1 MSTYLVL
8 VNNVLSRLREQTVST
23 VTETTYA
30 QLIGK
35 YINDSKRRVE
45 DAYDWDC
52 LETTITLATV
62 AGTTNYTLTG
72 SGRRQKN
79 IVVNNTTSQTPIYNV
94 PIQWIIDQQQLTNT
108 TSAQPTY
115 FAWNGWNGTDS
126 KVEIFPTPDGVYSL
140 KFNMN
145 VPQVELSADGD
156 ILLVPSEPV
165 ILGAYARAIAE
176 RGEDGG
182 LASSEA
188 YQLYTSSL
196 SDAIAVESTRFVEND
211 AWVVV

>member
-35 YINDSKRRVE
+35 YINDAKRRVE

-79 IVVNNTTSQTPIYNV
+79 IVVNNSTSQAPVHNA
-94 PIQWIIDQQQLTNT
+94 PIQWIVDQQQLTNT
-108 TSAQPTY
+108 TAAQPTY

-126 KVEIFPTPDGVYSL
+126 KVEIWPTPDGVYSL

-165 ILGAYARAIAE
+165 VLGAYARAIAE

-211 AWVVV
+211 AWVVA